1 MYNDYGTSPHDLDEA
16 RMKMHQ
22 DSYLLIICFIM
33 LYIFVPC
40 VELRLQITNRGR
52 SRAAATSLT
61 IITKRFI
68 LDVAVELDPPL
79 TTGL

>member
-1 MYNDYGTSPHDLDEA
+1 MYNDYGTYPHDLDEA

-40 VELRLQITNRGR
+40 VEVRLQITNRGG
-52 SRAAATSLT
+52 SRAVATSKMEGFV
-61 IITKRFI
+61 II
-68 LDVAVELDPPL
+68 VN
-79 TTGL
+79 G